1 MNANTLY
8 LLTPANKRTMRAAAI
23 TTTII
28 FLLSSQNCDAFLSS
42 SGQRS
47 ALISSSSSVN
57 NSPATSVADTSRK
70 QLQSCR
76 ASSTHLFMSAPT
88 QVPGTIH
95 QLAAEA
101 QTTPQMMRVLW
112 QLAAD
117 ASKNMQKGVSYMPY
131 IIHHLVCS
139 CSCTNQL
146 INIL

>member
-1 MNANTLY
+1 
-8 LLTPANKRTMRAAAI
+8 MRAAAI
-23 TTTII
+23 STTII
-28 FLLSSQNCDAFLSS
+28 SLLTSQSCDAFLSS

-47 ALISSSSSVN
+47 ALVSSSSSSVN

-88 QVPGTIH
+88 QVPDTIH
-95 QLAAEA
+95 TLAAEA

-117 ASKNMQKGVSYMPY
+117 ASKNMQKGVSYMP
-131 IIHHLVCS
+131 
-139 CSCTNQL
+139 
-146 INIL
+146 